1 MSEIQII
8 ADLLFQNKKDLSD
21 LEYFNCMK
29 MLQTAFEKEK
39 KGGRRPQVECEEI
52 DCPFCGEVYNP
63 EYYPTYN

>member
-21 LEYFNCMK
+21 LEYLNCMK
-29 MLQTAFEKEK
+29 LLHNVYNNKPKEK
-39 KGGRRPQVECEEI
+39 KCEEME
-52 DCPFCGEVYNP
+52 CPICGEFYNP